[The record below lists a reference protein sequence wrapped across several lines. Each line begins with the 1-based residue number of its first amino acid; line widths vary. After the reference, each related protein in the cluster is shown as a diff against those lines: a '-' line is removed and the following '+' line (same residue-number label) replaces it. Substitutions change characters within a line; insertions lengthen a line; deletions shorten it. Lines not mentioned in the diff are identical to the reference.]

1 MFDELTQSDVNAAA
15 KMELRDDAD
24 APIMKPDG
32 APMTITLLG
41 KDSDA
46 YVKQDNANTNRRLA
60 QGTRLKITAEALRA
74 DSIALLARCT
84 VGWDFATPCTYE
96 AAIQLYNKFPA
107 IKEQADAFITDR
119 GNFTRPSPTT

>member
-32 APMTITLLG
+32 ASMTITLLG

-96 AAIQLYNKFPA
+96 AAIQLYNMFPA

-119 GNFTRPSPTT
+119 GNFTQPSPTT